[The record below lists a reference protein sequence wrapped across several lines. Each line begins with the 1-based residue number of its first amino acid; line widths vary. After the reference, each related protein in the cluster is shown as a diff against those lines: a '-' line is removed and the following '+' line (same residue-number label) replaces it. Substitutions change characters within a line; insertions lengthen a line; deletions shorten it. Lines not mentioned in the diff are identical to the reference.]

1 MIGIFTY
8 TFTINLSHMY
18 GKHASHME
26 HMGVEIFFSH
36 RNDTH
41 THRQTTG
48 ILLVLIF
55 EQSIHLEAEFGICF
69 PSDLESEGY

>member
-41 THRQTTG
+41 TQTDNRDSFSLNFRAVYPLRG
-48 ILLVLIF
+48 RIWDM
-55 EQSIHLEAEFGICF
+55 F
-69 PSDLESEGY
+69 PKRSRK